1 MNTPLTIRKTIAFQH
16 NRHGEK
22 VITEKAPV
30 VSAGRIPRVAKLLAL
45 AHRFNDLIRAGVV
58 ADYADLARL
67 GHVTRGRLTQIMNL
81 LNLAPEIQE
90 EILLLPPIHSGKDK
104 VTERSL
110 RVVTA
115 EVDWAKQRDQWRS
128 VRSVLFSSTT

>member
-1 MNTPLTIRKTIAFQH
+1 MTPLTIRRKVSFQH

-22 VITEKAPV
+22 VIAPAPTV
-30 VSAGRIPRVAKLLAL
+30 VPKGRIPRVAKLLAL
-45 AHRFNDLIRAGVV
+45 AHRFNQLIRDGV
-58 ADYADLARL
+58 ATDYADLARL
-67 GHVTRGRLTQIMNL
+67 GHVTRGRMTQIMNL

-110 RVVTA
+110 RCVTA
-115 EVDWAKQRDQWRS
+115 EIDWQLQRQKWND
-128 VRSVLFSSTT
+128 VRSVLFTSISS